1 MSNDTKETKHR
12 LEGARRP
19 QRKDSFSSVH
29 SAVLSWTG
37 LQTKIG
43 PKSIISNSSSLSSSS
58 SNSTSSTATQHT
70 GTPSQGLSKPQRR
83 HSHSFGTGWD
93 NSNRDNTTKKK
104 ARPASMSRK
113 LSFSGFMGLEDPVS
127 AKARHAKPNFSN
139 LDPKRSEESTKSGSK
154 NGSLEK
160 VNKTAPEAAKRL
172 SQAST
177 LVGSVVRSKSPPP
190 PTSTM
195 VPKSILRVSSPEGNA
210 RRTPRFLDPPG
221 PGEQPH
227 SPNLNAALLSP
238 LPSPSSSSEQQQ
250 TPPLSEKPLSL
261 SPPLTPLTPLL
272 DSPPASPLLTPAR
285 TMSPSTVRFAKATV
299 HRVEVG
305 PGRRF
310 LPVKRKSKSTITYV
324 SPHDPGPQ
332 KTAPKTVLKSA
343 TKLRRH
349 QENQK
354 AMGRYWMRTEEE
366 EAQWRAEAE
375 ARAQE
380 EAERYRNE
388 PSSPVVGGLEK
399 EVGSLGEVM
408 MGKESEGVS
417 EKGEGKGLGK
427 LVEESEESDN
437 GGVEEE
443 VVVVEEEE
451 EEEEGDSSSD
461 SDDGSEAGARCVEEV
476 VITEV
481 IDLTEPTEE
490 EEDGDKTVVELPKAA
505 KVSVEE
511 VPAES
516 PTENHHPTPDPNPD
530 VTEVDASPLS
540 QPPSPPPISSTNPAQ
555 FKPNTASFSHLH
567 SQLLSSEKEAA
578 ALRAR
583 RTAERLQQSLLNEK
597 PATNAII
604 SVHLAS
610 HQTLKSPNFPAQ
622 LRTPSPG
629 SEKPD
634 NRRRLSQTRSTA
646 DLRTFKLPEPATTGS
661 GNMVGQSAMASV
673 ATAVGSEIQ
682 RSTSPNNSLQLS
694 RGRRERS
701 RNRERGYFQ
710 VKKEGVV
717 V

>member
-1 MSNDTKETKHR
+1 MSSDTKEPKHR

-43 PKSIISNSSSLSSSS
+43 PKSAISNSSSS

-70 GTPSQGLSKPQRR
+70 ATPSQGLSKPQRR

-93 NSNRDNTTKKK
+93 SNNRDNTAKKK

-113 LSFSGFMGLEDPVS
+113 LSFSGFMGLEDPAS
-127 AKARHAKPNFSN
+127 AKARHAKPNFSTA
-139 LDPKRSEESTKSGSK
+139 DPKRSEESTKSGSK

-160 VNKTAPEAAKRL
+160 VNKTTPEAAKRL

-190 PTSTM
+190 PTSTI
-195 VPKSILRVSSPEGNA
+195 VPKSILRVSSPDGSA
-210 RRTPRFLDPPG
+210 RRPRFLDPPG

-227 SPNLNAALLSP
+227 SPTLNAALLSP
-238 LPSPSSSSEQQQ
+238 LPSPSTSSEQQ
-250 TPPLSEKPLSL
+250 TPSPSEKTPSL

-272 DSPPASPLLTPAR
+272 DSPPASPLLAPAR

-388 PSSPVVGGLEK
+388 PSSPVVQGAEGQQ
-399 EVGSLGEVM
+399 VGSMGEVM
-408 MGKESEGVS
+408 EKGEVGERLEAIEKLESLDGL
-417 EKGEGKGLGK
+417 GEGKGLGK
-427 LVEESEESDN
+427 LVEESEES
-437 GGVEEE
+437 GGEEG
-443 VVVVEEEE
+443 EEEE
-451 EEEEGDSSSD
+451 DSSSD
-461 SDDGSEAGARCVEEV
+461 SDDGSEAGASCVEEV
-476 VITEV
+476 VTTTE
-481 IDLTEPTEE
+481 IDLSQPPEEE
-490 EEDGDKTVVELPKAA
+490 EEDDDKTVVELPKAVR
-505 KVSVEE
+505 VSVEE
-511 VPAES
+511 VVAEPASENSVPDYEES
-516 PTENHHPTPDPNPD
+516 NPD
-530 VTEVDASPLS
+530 VSEVENSLP
-540 QPPSPPPISSTNPAQ
+540 QPPSPPLNQASPT
-555 FKPNTASFSHLH
+555 FKPNTASFSNFH

-597 PATNAII
+597 TAAKPAPTNAII

-622 LRTPSPG
+622 LRTPSQGTEEP
-629 SEKPD
+629 E

-646 DLRTFKLPEPATTGS
+646 DLRTFKLPEPATV
-661 GNMVGQSAMASV
+661 NVNAGQSAMASV
-673 ATAVGSEIQ
+673 AMAVGSEIQ

-701 RNRERGYFQ
+701 RNRERGYMQ

>member
-43 PKSIISNSSSLSSSS
+43 PKSIISNSSPLSSSS

-70 GTPSQGLSKPQRR
+70 ATPSQGLSKPQRR

-195 VPKSILRVSSPEGNA
+195 VPKSILRVSSPDGNA

-227 SPNLNAALLSP
+227 SPTLNAALLSP

-250 TPPLSEKPLSL
+250 TPPLSEKPPSL

-272 DSPPASPLLTPAR
+272 CLFFRLFFWALVCLGSSLLGFYWFTFLFFLSFFLFFFCSFFFPPLSPAYFFSVL
-285 TMSPSTVRFAKATV
+285 S
-299 HRVEVG
+299 
-305 PGRRF
+305 
-310 LPVKRKSKSTITYV
+310 STIF
-324 SPHDPGPQ
+324 PF
-332 KTAPKTVLKSA
+332 VLFYTIFWFLSA
-343 TKLRRH
+343 FF
-349 QENQK
+349 
-354 AMGRYWMRTEEE
+354 RYFFFFFFCLLLF
-366 EAQWRAEAE
+366 
-375 ARAQE
+375 
-380 EAERYRNE
+380 YCLF
-388 PSSPVVGGLEK
+388 VLFY
-399 EVGSLGEVM
+399 
-408 MGKESEGVS
+408 
-417 EKGEGKGLGK
+417 
-427 LVEESEESDN
+427 
-437 GGVEEE
+437 
-443 VVVVEEEE
+443 
-451 EEEEGDSSSD
+451 
-461 SDDGSEAGARCVEEV
+461 DGSEAGARCVEEV

-530 VTEVDASPLS
+530 VTEVDASPLP
-540 QPPSPPPISSTNPAQ
+540 QPPSPPPISSTSPAQ

-646 DLRTFKLPEPATTGS
+646 DLLTFKLPEPATTGS
-661 GNMVGQSAMASV
+661 GNVVGQSAMASV

>member
-1 MSNDTKETKHR
+1 MSNDTREPKHR
-12 LEGARRP
+12 PEGVRRP

-29 SAVLSWTG
+29 SVLSWTG

-43 PKSIISNSSSLSSSS
+43 PKSAISTSSSS

-70 GTPSQGLSKPQRR
+70 TPASQGLLKPQRR

-93 NSNRDNTTKKK
+93 SSNKDNSAKKR

-113 LSFSGFMGLEDPVS
+113 LSFSGFMGIEDPTS
-127 AKARHAKPNFSN
+127 AKARHAKPAFSTV
-139 LDPKRSEESTKSGSK
+139 DPKRSEESTKSGSK
-154 NGSLEK
+154 NGSSEK
-160 VNKTAPEAAKRL
+160 VNKTASEAAAKRL
-172 SQAST
+172 SQSST
-177 LVGSVVRSKSPPP
+177 LVGTVVRSKSPPP
-190 PTSTM
+190 PTSIII
-195 VPKSILRVSSPEGNA
+195 PKSILRVSSPDGGA
-210 RRTPRFLDPPG
+210 RRPRFLDPPG

-238 LPSPSSSSEQQQ
+238 LPSPSTSPEQQQ
-250 TPPLSEKPLSL
+250 QQQQQQQPLSEKPPL
-261 SPPLTPLTPLL
+261 SPPLTPLTSLL
-272 DSPPASPLLTPAR
+272 DSPPASPVLAPAR

-354 AMGRYWMRTEEE
+354 AMGRYWLRTEEE

-388 PSSPVVGGLEK
+388 PSSPVQLTDI
-399 EVGSLGEVM
+399 GSMEEVM
-408 MGKESEGVS
+408 AEGGVRRMEATERLESLDELSEG
-417 EKGEGKGLGK
+417 GGLGK
-427 LVEESEESDN
+427 LEEESEGS
-437 GGVEEE
+437 
-443 VVVVEEEE
+443 EEEE
-451 EEEEGDSSSD
+451 DSSSD
-461 SDDGSEAGARCVEEV
+461 SDDSEAGARCVEEV

-481 IDLTEPTEE
+481 IDLTETLE
-490 EEDGDKTVVELPKAA
+490 EEDDDEKTVVGLPKA
-505 KVSVEE
+505 VEIPVEE

-516 PTENHHPTPDPNPD
+516 SQASPTENPTPDHEENNPD
-530 VTEVDASPLS
+530 VSEVGISLPDA
-540 QPPSPPPISSTNPAQ
+540 PSPPQTSATSPLLKA
-555 FKPNTASFSHLH
+555 NTTSFTSFH

-578 ALRAR
+578 ARRAR
-583 RTAERLQQSLLNEK
+583 RVAEQVHQSLLDEEAKRSPNVSK
-597 PATNAII
+597 PII

-610 HQTLKSPNFPAQ
+610 HQTLKSPHFPAQ
-622 LRTPSPG
+622 LRAASPG
-629 SEKPD
+629 GENPEI

-646 DLRTFKLPEPATTGS
+646 DLRTFKLPEPATGNGS
-661 GNMVGQSAMASV
+661 GGGQSAMASV
-673 ATAVGSEIQ
+673 AMAVGNEIQ

-701 RNRERGYFQ
+701 RNRERGYLQ
-710 VKKEGVV
+710 TKKEVV